1 MAARKTEQLGAV
13 ASLVARQR
21 VARARRLW
29 HQVELAALGNL
40 SDDAWLALY
49 RRFDR
54 AAKATGSRAG
64 GRVSIRIPT
73 KAKCIECGRVFNLLD
88 EDDAGEWHYG
98 HDCEAG

>member
-1 MAARKTEQLGAV
+1 MATRKTADQIGAGL

-29 HQVELAALGNL
+29 REVELAALGNL

-54 AAKATGSRAG
+54 AAKAAGSRHG
-64 GRVSIRIPT
+64 LV
-73 KAKCIECGRVFNLLD
+73 
-88 EDDAGEWHYG
+88 DA
-98 HDCEAG
+98 